1 MSVPIGGVGS
11 VSIEGDRASGP
22 TGERGLP
29 GSVPHRRAGRRVEV
43 AGALDM
49 SGTGRATAEAV
60 RFLRECQGLGLGV
73 SWRAT
78 GTPSYDPRLLCHL
91 PPPAEPP
98 GEEGVPASWRAS
110 HAHGILYHRRGPDF
124 VTVLD
129 RRERGTAVRLTLDH
143 PALHATFLRLLE
155 PTPVAELD
163 ATAREALGLLTAERL
178 VLAAGG
184 WAVTL
189 PPRIRRWPVPCTAI

>member
-1 MSVPIGGVGS
+1 MS
-11 VSIEGDRASGP
+11 
-22 TGERGLP
+22 GLP
-29 GSVPHRRAGRRVEV
+29 GTVPHRLTGRRVEP
-43 AGALDM
+43 AGPLDL

-73 SWRAT
+73 SWRAA
-78 GTPSYDPRLLCHL
+78 GAPAYDPGLLSHL
-91 PPPAEPP
+91 PPPAA
-98 GEEGVPASWRAS
+98 PAAGHDGWAAWRTG
-110 HAHGILYHRRGPDF
+110 HAHGTLYHRRGPDF

-129 RRERGTAVRLTLDH
+129 RRERGAAVRLTLDH

-155 PTPVAELD
+155 PTPVDALD
-163 ATAREALGLLTAERL
+163 ADGREALGLLAAERL
-178 VLAAGG
+178 VLARGG